1 MFIFA
6 NIQKFLA
13 YKILS
18 CCFYL
23 AYKILSGRFY
33 LTYKIFFD
41 ILQQSDYDTTKK
53 ASLLT
58 E

>member
-13 YKILS
+13 YKILLDG
-18 CCFYL
+18 FYL

-33 LTYKIFFD
+33 LTYKIFF
-41 ILQQSDYDTTKK
+41 
-53 ASLLT
+53 
-58 E
+58 